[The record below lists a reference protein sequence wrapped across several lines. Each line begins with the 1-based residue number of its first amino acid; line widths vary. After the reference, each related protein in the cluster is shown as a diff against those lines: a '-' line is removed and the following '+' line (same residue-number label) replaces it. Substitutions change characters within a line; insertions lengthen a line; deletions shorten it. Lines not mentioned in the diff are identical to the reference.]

1 MSVLNKIF
9 RRSLDKALAEMYS
22 QTDVIQMAVCVK
34 LFESYKPK
42 LSQDDAAT
50 LAAAVSNRLFGR
62 QSPDHSQELLKQAEK
77 IAVQILRSDSEVRYA
92 ALMACRARLLVA
104 TDRGSE
110 EKWKVWDTI
119 QWMSTVC
126 DLSPDEADPSSIRQL
141 ATTLDREYLKKN

>member
-1 MSVLNKIF
+1 
-9 RRSLDKALAEMYS
+9 MYS

-34 LFESYKPK
+34 LFESYQAN
-42 LSQDDAAT
+42 LAQDDAAT

-62 QSPDHSQELLKQAEK
+62 QSPDHSQELLKQAEEL
-77 IAVQILRSDSEVRYA
+77 AAQILRSDSEVRYA

-141 ATTLDREYLKKN
+141 ATTLHRKYLKKN

>member
-1 MSVLNKIF
+1 
-9 RRSLDKALAEMYS
+9 MYS

-62 QSPDHSQELLKQAEK
+62 QSPDHSQELLKQAENL
-77 IAVQILRSDSEVRYA
+77 AVQILRSDSEVRYG

-126 DLSPDEADPSSIRQL
+126 DLSPDEADPGSIRQL
-141 ATTLDREYLKKN
+141 ATTLHRKYLKKN